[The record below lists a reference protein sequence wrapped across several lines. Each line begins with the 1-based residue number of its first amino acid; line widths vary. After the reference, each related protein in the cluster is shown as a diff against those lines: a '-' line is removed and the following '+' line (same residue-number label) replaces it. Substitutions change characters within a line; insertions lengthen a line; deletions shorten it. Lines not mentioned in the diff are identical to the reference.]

1 MRRETK
7 LKQLA
12 LVLGL
17 VCVALTLAG
26 AGYALLSHGRGN
38 PGYALIPLIF
48 ALVCLSVYRQKR

>member
-1 MRRETK
+1 M
-7 LKQLA
+7 KQLA